1 MWNGL
6 RMALEAFEAE
16 RYARLAQL
24 GTATVHEAEPDCGIL
39 DEAWIQ
45 IIPGSRAAGPVR
57 TAACD
62 QGDNRAVHELL
73 AAVNAGDVLVLTMPE
88 PAPYGMVGELIARQA
103 KRAAVAAILVDGG
116 VRDTD
121 ELRELGLPVWARW
134 VRVRGTT
141 KHLHGR
147 IDVPVVVGGAAV
159 SPGDVLVLDA
169 DGAVVVPRSRAD
181 RALVA
186 GEQRLAKE
194 AILRAQLESG
204 ERTYDLLGLSQ
215 AVRAKRGDS
224 DVGAQ

>member
-1 MWNGL
+1 
-6 RMALEAFEAE
+6 MAADTVDAE
-16 RYARLAQL
+16 RYARLALL

-45 IIPGSRAAGPVR
+45 IVPGSRVAGPVR
-57 TAACD
+57 TAACG

-73 AAVNAGDVLVLTMPE
+73 AAANAGDVLVLTMPE
-88 PAPYGMVGELIARQA
+88 PAPYGMLGELIARQA
-103 KRAAVAAILVDGG
+103 KRAGVAAVLVDGG

-147 IDVPVVVGGAAV
+147 IDVPVVVGGADLA
-159 SPGDVLVLDA
+159 PGDVLILDA
-169 DGAVVVPRSRAD
+169 DGAVVIPRSRAE

-194 AILRAQLESG
+194 VILRAQLENG
-204 ERTYDLLGLSQ
+204 KRTYDLLGLSDLS
-215 AVRAKRGDS
+215 ASKRGDS
-224 DVGAQ
+224 DVGEQ